1 MYDVF
6 VHTCLVQLGILL
18 AFRFVIT
25 LVAVIGHT
33 FMSALSMFLSRFL
46 VNSFVLAFLAVV

>member
-18 AFRFVIT
+18 AFRLVIT